1 MVPFSPAC
9 QVIKNLNG
17 DFGTFTLYYTL
28 LSILFPLERTF
39 YQHLQG
45 RIRFNTANPFLSTG
59 KVLMEYDQCLFLQQE
74 DTKTPTTHVISVWDF
89 SDIEPYQIVDNT
101 EPRCFQSDVIFVKMF
116 VTSIL
121 WNRSYWQL
129 TSTMPLSL
137 SLSR

>member
-1 MVPFSPAC
+1 MNCKTISNTRR
-9 QVIKNLNG
+9 QKSIKKMAVFAFH
-17 DFGTFTLYYTL
+17 DFPYYH
-28 LSILFPLERTF
+28 
-39 YQHLQG
+39 HLQG
-45 RIRFNTANPFLSTG
+45 RIRFDTANPFLSTG